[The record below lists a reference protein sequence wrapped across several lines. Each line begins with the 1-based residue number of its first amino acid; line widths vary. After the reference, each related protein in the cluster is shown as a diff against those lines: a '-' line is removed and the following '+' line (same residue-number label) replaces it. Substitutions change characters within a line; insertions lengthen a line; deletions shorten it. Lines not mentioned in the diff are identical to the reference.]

1 MCAKPKGLVEAV
13 RHSQRFKVELEI
25 AFVNR
30 TDIYRRA
37 IKRTFADLYGVSPDT
52 VDVSWTTGKTIVVHC
67 AGKPFIHP
75 ILSDPDDEAP
85 EFTCLDEDPII
96 VNLTDEEWHQI
107 ESAV

>member
-52 VDVSWTTGKTIVVHC
+52 VDVSWTTGKTIVC
-67 AGKPFIHP
+67 TARANRSFIQ
-75 ILSDPDDEAP
+75 S
-85 EFTCLDEDPII
+85 
-96 VNLTDEEWHQI
+96 
-107 ESAV
+107 SAIPMTKRPSSLASMKTPSSST